1 MDLQICVPP
10 PPARQLGAPP
20 PPPATPPPPNHAQLE
35 LLATQDHL
43 GQPSS
48 KTHFTST
55 NLSTE
60 TNDSHFQCNTDALI
74 KEPILNSVGVGF
86 PSLAEHPPCS
96 MPSSSNEAGRGR
108 SSVRELSPRRLENPW
123 RLQGDIDG
131 AEGYS
136 SSELITDRATGCPSY
151 DSTDDSGTLIQ
162 QSGLAEDIRIRLEA
176 ILGRSIANNAPARPV
191 KEPILNSAGIDFASL
206 VEHAPC
212 SMPSSSNEA
221 GRGRSSVHE
230 LNPWRLENP
239 WRDTGNIDG
248 ADGYRSSELSSEEDE
263 STDHSGNIDGA
274 DGYPRYDLSTVDDVP
289 QAN

>member
-1 MDLQICVPP
+1 
-10 PPARQLGAPP
+10 
-20 PPPATPPPPNHAQLE
+20 
-35 LLATQDHL
+35 
-43 GQPSS
+43 
-48 KTHFTST
+48 
-55 NLSTE
+55 
-60 TNDSHFQCNTDALI
+60 
-74 KEPILNSVGVGF
+74 
-86 PSLAEHPPCS
+86 

-176 ILGRSIANNAPARPV
+176 ILGHSIANNAPARPI
-191 KEPILNSAGIDFASL
+191 KEPIRNSAGIDFAGL

-212 SMPSSSNEA
+212 SMPCSSNET

-230 LNPWRLENP
+230 LNRWRLENP
-239 WRDTGNIDG
+239 WRDTGNFDG

-274 DGYPRYDLSTVDDVP
+274 DGYPRYDLSTDDDVP

>member
-1 MDLQICVPP
+1 M
-10 PPARQLGAPP
+10 
-20 PPPATPPPPNHAQLE
+20 
-35 LLATQDHL
+35 
-43 GQPSS
+43 
-48 KTHFTST
+48 
-55 NLSTE
+55 
-60 TNDSHFQCNTDALI
+60 
-74 KEPILNSVGVGF
+74 KEPILNSVGIGF

-123 RLQGDIDG
+123 RLQGDMDG

-136 SSELITDRATGCPSY
+136 SSELITDRATACPSY

-162 QSGLAEDIRIRLEA
+162 QSGRAEDIRIRLEA
-176 ILGRSIANNAPARPV
+176 ILGHSIANNA
-191 KEPILNSAGIDFASL
+191 
-206 VEHAPC
+206 HAPC
-212 SMPSSSNEA
+212 SMPCSSNET

-230 LNPWRLENP
+230 LNRWRLENP
-239 WRDTGNIDG
+239 WRDTGNFDG

-274 DGYPRYDLSTVDDVP
+274 DGYPRYDLSTDDDVP